1 METTLDVD
9 QRQNRAKLLTGR
21 EVRRVGTV
29 EMESRDPGDGLLH
42 FRGLASSTELPYDMG
57 WYQETVRAGAFA
69 KTLREKPDVQL
80 LANHEGLPIAR
91 TTNGS
96 LRLEESADGLRF
108 DGSAPDDDPD
118 ALTLHRKVASGL
130 MDQCSFAFRTIRDSW
145 NDDYDE
151 RSLDELSLNRG
162 DVSICNY
169 GANPNTPVVARNADA
184 LATLSGMSTRELADA
199 LLELR
204 AGASLSSTATAVLK
218 HVLSL
223 ASTSDTAVDELQ
235 VVLSDF
241 LGVPNPDD
249 DQDSSMQSNAI
260 DLSTFQM
267 RARALKL

>member
-21 EVRRVGTV
+21 EVRQVGTV
-29 EMESRDPGDGLLH
+29 EMETRDPGDGLLH
-42 FRGLASSTELPYDMG
+42 FRGVASSTETPYDMG
-57 WYQETVRAGAFA
+57 WYAETVRAGAFA

-80 LANHEGLPIAR
+80 LANHVGLPLAR

-96 LRLEESADGLRF
+96 LKIEETERGLEF
-108 DGSAPDDDPD
+108 DGHAD
-118 ALTLHRKVASGL
+118 AEDTDAISLHRKVKSGL
-130 MDQCSFAFRTIRDSW
+130 MDQCSFAFRTIRESW
-145 NDDYDE
+145 NEDYDQ

-169 GANPNTPVVARNADA
+169 GANPNTPVVARNAEA
-184 LATLSGMSTRELADA
+184 IHGMTVREVADY
-199 LLELR
+199 LMELR
-204 AGASLSSTATAVLK
+204 AGAALSTGAMAVLK

-235 VVLSDF
+235 VVLSEF
-241 LGVPNPDD
+241 MGVPNPDTE
-249 DQDSSMQSNAI
+249 QDPSMQSNAI